1 MHFDSPSRQIYAPT
15 PVSQE
20 SRNIL
25 LSPRKGQ
32 RSISRVPF
40 KVLDAPDLKVPYTL
54 PRMECLDIVVGK
66 RYAISYLD
74 SNTRFAF
81 DSPFN
86 RTIST

>member
-32 RSISRVPF
+32 RAISRVPF
-40 KVLDAPDLKVPYTL
+40 KVLDAPDLKVTHMHS
-54 PRMECLDIVVGK
+54 RIICH
-66 RYAISYLD
+66 
-74 SNTRFAF
+74 
-81 DSPFN
+81 
-86 RTIST
+86 